1 MLSPVEPRRYR
12 SAGFTLDSDFAFSRL
27 LADRTTDAEAAEIH
41 FRIGELPPSGQGLT
55 KRRRNFGFTALE
67 GRRVIVSVST
77 RDEPETV
84 ARAVLTG
91 GLNAVA
97 YQRGLLPLHASA
109 IEIGQN
115 CLAFCGE
122 SGAGKSTVAAALAQA
137 GYPLLCDDLV
147 VVHVDRDGCP
157 LVWPS
162 IMRPKLTRHSMELLD
177 GTVTALSP
185 VAEWDMKAVT
195 QVGQRASYGPRR
207 LAAIYLFG
215 SGEAAMCRLSR
226 LEAATMLYRC
236 LRNREWLERAGTAA
250 AVRQRW
256 LELVS
261 RIPIILVMPP
271 REHFALSALVQTL
284 IDSWQ
289 RGGIAGQ
296 LCDPIST

>member
-12 SAGFTLDSDFAFSRL
+12 SAGFTLDSDFAFSHL
-27 LADRTTDAEAAEIH
+27 LADRATDDEAVEIQ
-41 FRIGELPPSGQGLT
+41 FRMGELPRSGQGLT
-55 KRRRNFGFTALE
+55 KRRKNFGFTALE
-67 GRRVIVSVST
+67 GRRVIVSVAT

-91 GLNAVA
+91 GLNAIA

-109 IEIGQN
+109 IEVGQD

-122 SGAGKSTVAAALAQA
+122 SGAGKSTMAAALAQA

-147 VVHVDRDGCP
+147 VVHADRDGCP

-177 GTVTALSP
+177 GAVTALSP
-185 VAEWDMKAVT
+185 IAEWDMKAVT
-195 QVGQRASYGPRR
+195 QVGRRASYGPRR

-215 SGEAAMCRLSR
+215 SGEPAICRLSR

-236 LRNREWLERAGTAA
+236 LRNHDWLEQAGTAA

-256 LELVS
+256 LKLVS
-261 RIPIILVMPP
+261 RISITLVTRP
-271 REHFALSALVQTL
+271 RESFAFPALVQTL
-284 IDSWQ
+284 IDSWH

-296 LCDPIST
+296 LCAPIST

>member
-12 SAGFTLDSDFAFSRL
+12 SAGFTLDSDFSFSRL
-27 LADRTTDAEAAEIH
+27 LADRTTDDEAAEIH

-55 KRRRNFGFTALE
+55 KRRKNFGFTALE

-109 IEIGQN
+109 IEVGQD

-122 SGAGKSTVAAALAQA
+122 SGVGKSTMAAALAQA
-137 GYPLLCDDLV
+137 GHPLLCDDLV
-147 VVHVDRDGCP
+147 VVHADHDGCP
-157 LVWPS
+157 VVWPS

-177 GTVTALSP
+177 GAVTVLSP
-185 VAEWDMKAVT
+185 TSEWDMKAVT
-195 QVGQRASYGPRR
+195 QVGRSASYRPRR

-215 SGEAAMCRLSR
+215 TGEPAMCRLSR
-226 LEAATMLYRC
+226 LEAATMLFRC
-236 LRNREWLERAGTAA
+236 LRNRDWIERAGTAV
-250 AVRQRW
+250 AVHRRW

-261 RIPIILVMPP
+261 RIPIILVTPP
-271 REHFALSALVQTL
+271 REHFTLPALVQTL

-289 RGGIAGQ
+289 QGGIVGQ